1 MTAEQAF
8 LALLEK
14 PLDFNLN
21 SEILPLQSAN
31 GRFLCGDFKGKFPSP
46 SFANA
51 AMDGFAA
58 LMCDCGKKVQVI
70 KTILAGENV
79 DFSLK
84 SGECAKIMTGAKM
97 PKNADC
103 VVPYEK
109 IKEGFNAEFITLP
122 ESLRR
127 GECVRAVGEDVAR
140 GAVLL
145 KNGAEI
151 DCGAIGLL
159 ASQGVPFVRV
169 FAPLRIGIFSS
180 GDELREPWEDALEH
194 EIYNANAPAICALL
208 RSFGFENSYC
218 GIIKDDK
225 NSLKAA
231 LESDFSVIITSGGAS
246 KGAADFMRE
255 ILNEFSAELLVERV
269 EIRPGSPLMV
279 AKVRNFG
286 SLDSMK
292 AKSDL
297 DSIKAA
303 LESENA
309 AASGFN
315 ADSIESKSSADELN
329 SKNSKF
335 IIALPGYPLSAQV
348 VLRLFVVPFLRR
360 LAGAR
365 AFWPLGVFAEVASEF
380 SKKPRVEALLGA
392 INENGFIAHNGAKY
406 GSGSLLAPALCNAL
420 ALCGAEFSGA
430 RKGELLK
437 ILPFK
442 ANFGEQKSE
451 IWNL

>member
-8 LALLEK
+8 LALLQE
-14 PLDFNLN
+14 PLDFSLN

-31 GRFLCGDFKGKFPSP
+31 GRFLCGDFKGKFDYP

-58 LMCDCGKKVQVI
+58 LMCDCGKKVRVI

-169 FAPLRIGIFSS
+169 FAPLKIGIFSS

-231 LESDFSVIITSGGAS
+231 LKADFSVIITSGGAS

-255 ILNEFSAELLVERV
+255 ILNEFKADLLVERV
-269 EIRPGSPLMV
+269 EMRPGSPLMV
-279 AKVRNFG
+279 VKVRNFG
-286 SLDSMK
+286 N
-292 AKSDL
+292 L
-297 DSIKAA
+297 DSI
-303 LESENA
+303 ESKN
-309 AASGFN
+309 G
-315 ADSIESKSSADELN
+315 ADSIESKNAANEPN
-329 SKNSKF
+329 SGKNTKF

-365 AFWPLGVFAEVASEF
+365 AFWPLGFFAEVASEF